1 MFLKKRE
8 HARIMAR
15 LRAHE
20 EEEEGEEEGELMIA
34 EVEAVSVGEVE
45 AQAHFT
51 IKFDEK
57 NEPFLEEVSE
67 VTALIVTS
75 ADCELGQVPLV
86 NNRQERTVRP
96 SVITFAPPALT
107 RETSQLVKPYGCQH
121 GGCGKSYHKL
131 SHLKAHS
138 RLHTGERPFGCP
150 YPDCQRTFAR
160 SDWR

>member
-1 MFLKKRE
+1 MKMFLKKRE

-20 EEEEGEEEGELMIA
+20 EEEEEEGEEGELMIA

-67 VTALIVTS
+67 VTA
-75 ADCELGQVPLV
+75 
-86 NNRQERTVRP
+86 
-96 SVITFAPPALT
+96 
-107 RETSQLVKPYGCQH
+107 
-121 GGCGKSYHKL
+121 
-131 SHLKAHS
+131 
-138 RLHTGERPFGCP
+138 
-150 YPDCQRTFAR
+150 
-160 SDWR
+160 

>member
-20 EEEEGEEEGELMIA
+20 EEEEEGELMIA

-67 VTALIVTS
+67 VTALY
-75 ADCELGQVPLV
+75 C
-86 NNRQERTVRP
+86 NER
-96 SVITFAPPALT
+96 
-107 RETSQLVKPYGCQH
+107 
-121 GGCGKSYHKL
+121 
-131 SHLKAHS
+131 
-138 RLHTGERPFGCP
+138 
-150 YPDCQRTFAR
+150 
-160 SDWR
+160 

>member
-20 EEEEGEEEGELMIA
+20 EEEEEEEEGELMIA

-67 VTALIVTS
+67 VTALY
-75 ADCELGQVPLV
+75 C
-86 NNRQERTVRP
+86 NER
-96 SVITFAPPALT
+96 
-107 RETSQLVKPYGCQH
+107 
-121 GGCGKSYHKL
+121 
-131 SHLKAHS
+131 
-138 RLHTGERPFGCP
+138 
-150 YPDCQRTFAR
+150 
-160 SDWR
+160 